1 MAQFPNVN
9 GSYKFKGKTHTNLVI
24 SEGNAPA
31 EDLIISRTN
40 GAETFIYEY
49 GPEGNQTVVLA
60 KGKIVELVGAEYDP
74 ETGHQKTAVKQATD
88 AAQKIAAEN

>member
-49 GPEGNQTVVLA
+49 
-60 KGKIVELVGAEYDP
+60 
-74 ETGHQKTAVKQATD
+74 
-88 AAQKIAAEN
+88 AQRVTKR